1 MLKVGIVGA
10 GTIGRAVAQAIDR
23 GEVRAELIG
32 ITSRTAG
39 PAKALAASLACR
51 PPVLELDDLIARADL
66 VVEAAG
72 GKATETIAPR
82 ALERGKHLMVLSGG
96 ALLGRDD
103 WFALAEARGARILV
117 PSGAIVGL
125 DGVKAAC
132 LGPVRSV
139 TIESRKPPA
148 GLAGSP
154 YVVER
159 GINLDAF
166 TAETLIF
173 EGNARD
179 ACKAFPANVNVSA
192 ALSLAG
198 IGPQKTR
205 VKVFCVPG
213 GRFNMHDIVVEGD
226 FGSMRTHIE
235 NVPTETNPRTGR
247 LAPMSAVAML
257 RSLTATLCVGT

>member
-10 GTIGRAVAQAIDR
+10 GTIGRTVAQAIDR
-23 GEVRAELIG
+23 GEVRAELAG
-32 ITSRTAG
+32 IVSRTAEK
-39 PAKALAASLACR
+39 AKALADSLACR
-51 PPVLELDDLIARADL
+51 PPVLELDELIARADL
-66 VVEAAG
+66 VVETAG
-72 GKATETIAPR
+72 GKALETIAPR
-82 ALERGKHLMVLSGG
+82 TLERGKNLMVLSGG

-103 WFALAEARGARILV
+103 WFALADARRARIFV

-132 LGPVRSV
+132 VGPVQSV
-139 TIESRKPPA
+139 TIESRKPPT

-154 YVVER
+154 YVVEHN
-159 GINLDAF
+159 IDLFAF
-166 TAETLIF
+166 TEETLIF
-173 EGNARD
+173 EGTAMD

-198 IGPQKTR
+198 IGPHKTQ

-213 GRFNMHDIVVEGD
+213 GRFNMHDIVVEGY

-235 NVPTETNPRTGR
+235 NVPTENPRTGR
-247 LAPMSAVAML
+247 LSAMSAVAML
-257 RSLTATLCVGT
+257 KRLTATLVVGT

>member
-10 GTIGRAVAQAIDR
+10 GTIGRTVAQAIDR
-23 GEVRAELIG
+23 GEVRAELVG
-32 ITSRTAG
+32 ITGRT
-39 PAKALAASLACR
+39 PEKARVLADSLACR
-51 PPVLELDDLIARADL
+51 PPVLDLDELIARAGL
-66 VVEAAG
+66 IVEAAG
-72 GKATETIAPR
+72 GEALETIAPR
-82 ALERGKHLMVLSGG
+82 TLERGKDLMVLSGG

-103 WFALAEARGARILV
+103 WFALADARRARIFV

-132 LGPVRSV
+132 LGPITSV

-148 GLAGSP
+148 GLKGSP
-154 YVVER
+154 YVVEHH
-159 GINLDAF
+159 IDLDSF
-166 TAETLIF
+166 TQETLIF
-173 EGNARD
+173 EGTAMD

-198 IGPQKTR
+198 IGPQATR

-247 LAPMSAVAML
+247 LAAMSAVAML
-257 RSLTATLCVGT
+257 KGVTATLSVGT

>member
-10 GTIGRAVAQAIDR
+10 GTIGRTVAQAIDC
-23 GEVRAELIG
+23 GEVRAELVG
-32 ITSRTAG
+32 IASRTAEH
-39 PAKALAASLACR
+39 AKALAAALSCR
-51 PPVLELDDLIARADL
+51 PPVLPLDDLIARADL

-72 GKATETIAPR
+72 GKALETVAPR
-82 ALERGKHLMVLSGG
+82 TLERGKHLMVLSGG

-166 TAETLIF
+166 TQETLIF
-173 EGNARD
+173 EGNALD

-213 GRFNMHDIVVEGD
+213 GRFNMYDIVVEGD

-247 LAPMSAVAML
+247 LAAMSAVAML

>member
-1 MLKVGIVGA
+1 MRKVGIAGA
-10 GTIGRAVAQAIDR
+10 GTIGRTVAMAIDR
-23 GEVRAELIG
+23 GEVRADLVG
-32 ITSRTAG
+32 IASRTAER
-39 PAKALAASLACR
+39 ARALAESLACR
-51 PPVLELDDLIARADL
+51 PPVLGLDELIARADL
-66 VVEAAG
+66 IVEAAG
-72 GKATETIAPR
+72 GKALEGIAPL
-82 ALERGKHLMVLSGG
+82 ALAQGRDLMVLSGG

-103 WFALAEARGARILV
+103 WFALAEARGARIFV

-139 TIESRKPPA
+139 IIESRKPPS

-154 YVVER
+154 YVVEHR
-159 GINLDAF
+159 IDLFALKE
-166 TAETLIF
+166 ETLIF
-173 EGNARD
+173 EGTALE

-213 GRFNMHDIVVEGD
+213 GRFNTHDIVVEGY
-226 FGSMRTHIE
+226 FGAMRTHIE
-235 NVPTETNPRTGR
+235 NVPTENPRTGR
-247 LAPMSAVAML
+247 LAAMSAVAML
-257 RSLTATLCVGT
+257 KTLTATLVVGT

>member
-10 GTIGRAVAQAIDR
+10 GTIGRTVAEAIDR
-23 GEVRAELIG
+23 GEVRAELVG
-32 ITSRTAG
+32 IASRTVTRAE
-39 PAKALAASLACR
+39 AYARTLSCR
-51 PPVLELDDLIARADL
+51 PPVLELDDLIQRADL
-66 VVEAAG
+66 IVEAAG
-72 GKATETIAPR
+72 GKALEVIAPR
-82 ALERGKHLMVLSGG
+82 TLERGKDLMALSGG

-103 WFALAEARGARILV
+103 WLALAEARGARIFV

-132 LGPVRSV
+132 LGAVRSV
-139 TIESRKPPA
+139 TIETRKPPA

-159 GINLDAF
+159 GVDLEGLRE
-166 TAETLIF
+166 ETLIF
-173 EGNARD
+173 QGNALD

-198 IGPQKTR
+198 LGPQKTQ

-213 GRFNMHDIVVEGD
+213 GRFNMHDIVVEGE
-226 FGSMRTHIE
+226 FGSLRTHVE
-235 NVPTETNPRTGR
+235 NVPTDTNPRTGR
-247 LAPMSAVAML
+247 LAAMSAVAML
-257 RSLTATLCVGT
+257 KALTATLRVGS

>member
-10 GTIGRAVAQAIDR
+10 GTIGRTVAEAIDR
-23 GEVRAELIG
+23 GEVRAELVG
-32 ITSRTAG
+32 ITSRTA
-39 PAKALAASLACR
+39 PRAQALAAALACR
-51 PPVLELDDLIARADL
+51 PPVLDLDELISRAHLI
-66 VVEAAG
+66 VEAAG
-72 GKATETIAPR
+72 GKALETIAPR
-82 ALERGKHLMVLSGG
+82 TLERGKDLMVMSGG

-103 WFALAEARGARILV
+103 WLALAEARGVRIFV

-132 LGPVRSV
+132 VGPLRSV

-159 GINLDAF
+159 GIDLDAL

-173 EGNARD
+173 EGSALE

-198 IGPQKTR
+198 VGPQQTR

-213 GRFNMHDIVVEGD
+213 GRFNMHDIVVDGH
-226 FGSMRTHIE
+226 FGSLRTHIE
-235 NVPTETNPRTGR
+235 NVPTENPRTGR
-247 LAPMSAVAML
+247 LSAMSAVAML
-257 RSLTATLCVGT
+257 KGLTETLRVGT

>member
-1 MLKVGIVGA
+1 VLKVGIVGA
-10 GTIGRAVAQAIDR
+10 GTIGRTVAQAIDR
-23 GEVRAELIG
+23 GEVRAELVG
-32 ITSRTAG
+32 ICSRSAER
-39 PAKALAASLACR
+39 AKGLAASLACR
-51 PPVLELDDLIARADL
+51 PPVLALDELIARADL

-72 GKATETIAPR
+72 GKATEAIAPR
-82 ALERGKHLMVLSGG
+82 TLERGKDLMVLSGG

-148 GLAGSP
+148 GLTGSP
-154 YVVER
+154 YVVEHA
-159 GINLDAF
+159 IDLDAL
-166 TAETLIF
+166 TQETLIF
-173 EGNARD
+173 EGSALD

-205 VKVFCVPG
+205 VKVLCVPG
-213 GRFNMHDIVVEGD
+213 GRFNMHDIVVEGE
-226 FGSMRTHIE
+226 FGSLRTHVE

-247 LAPMSAVAML
+247 LAAMSAVAML
-257 RSLTATLCVGT
+257 KSLTATLRVGT

>member
-10 GTIGRAVAQAIDR
+10 GTIGRAVARAIDR
-23 GEVRAELIG
+23 GEVRAELVG
-32 ITSRTAG
+32 IASRTPE
-39 PAKALAASLACR
+39 PARALATALACR
-51 PPVLELDDLIARADL
+51 PPVLSLDDLITRAEI

-72 GKATETIAPR
+72 GKALEEIAPKV
-82 ALERGKHLMVLSGG
+82 LERGRHLVALSGG
-96 ALLGRDD
+96 ALLNRDD
-103 WFALAEARGARILV
+103 WLALAEARGARIFV

-132 LGPVRSV
+132 LGSVRSV

-154 YVVER
+154 YVVEHR
-159 GINLDAF
+159 IDLFALEV
-166 TAETLIF
+166 ETLIF
-173 EGNARD
+173 EGSALE

-213 GRFNMHDIVVEGD
+213 ARFNMHDIVVEGD
-226 FGSMRTHIE
+226 FGSLRTHVE

-247 LAPMSAVAML
+247 LAAMSAVAL
-257 RSLTATLCVGT
+257 LKGLTSTLYVGA